1 MSIDSK
7 LINKLSSE
15 QATAST
21 RDVVLDEA
29 RRLFS
34 QRGFSAVSMRDIARA
49 VGLQQSSIYN
59 HFDSKQLILMELLR
73 EHMQTLIQRRALS
86 HNDSLPAREQL
97 IAFARFHVAY
107 HIDFPDDVFIAY
119 MELRS
124 LEPENREALVQL
136 RDEYESGLREIVQRG
151 VVSGDFHCVDV
162 AVHAR
167 AIIAMLTGV
176 TVWYQDTGRLDK
188 ATVIDSYVTAALQS
202 LGVSAAAVSR
212 HHELKEV
219 SHV

>member
-1 MSIDSK
+1 MSMDSNQP
-7 LINKLSSE
+7 NKRP
-15 QATAST
+15 TAGT
-21 RDVVLDEA
+21 RELVLNQA

-34 QRGFSAVSMRDIARA
+34 QRGFSAVSMRDIAGV

-59 HFDSKQLILMELLR
+59 HFDSKQSILMELLR
-73 EHMQTLIQRRALS
+73 SHMVTLNQRRAIS
-86 HNDSLPAREQL
+86 HNESLPAREQM
-97 IAFARFHVAY
+97 IDFARFHVAY

-136 RDEYESGLREIVQRG
+136 RDEYELGLREILQRG

-176 TVWYQDTGRLDK
+176 TVWYQEAGRLDK
-188 ATVIDSYVTAALQS
+188 ASVIDSYVTAALQS
-202 LGVSAAAVSR
+202 LGICMTADS
-212 HHELKEV
+212 HHQTLKEV
-219 SHV
+219 NHV